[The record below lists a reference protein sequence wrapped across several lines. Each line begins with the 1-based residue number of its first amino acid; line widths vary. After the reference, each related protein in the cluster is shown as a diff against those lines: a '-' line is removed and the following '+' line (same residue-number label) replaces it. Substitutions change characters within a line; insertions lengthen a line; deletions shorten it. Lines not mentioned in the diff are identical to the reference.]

1 MRCPVCHRRLTVGA
15 ACPVHGQ
22 RPSPGPPAEPLP
34 LPDVPGL
41 TSAALLGKGGFSH
54 VFTAYREE
62 DGREV
67 ALKLGLGSHHER
79 FAREAAALRR
89 LGPPTAPELLQHGT
103 TRGRPFLVLEHL
115 HGQTLAAWMAA
126 LPGTG
131 AASVPRVRE
140 LLSGLCAAV
149 ERVHAAGLA
158 HRDLKPENIF
168 LREGGALS
176 LLDLG
181 LARFLDEPGEGV
193 APDAELPGFTPVGQR
208 LGTPIYMSP
217 EQCLD
222 AREAGAA
229 ADIYALGVLLFELL
243 TGAPPFTGGSEEIR
257 HGHVSLRPPRVSE
270 RASVPAALDEV
281 LRRCLAKS
289 PTERYARASEV
300 LSAFDVACREG
311 VRATEPSPSV
321 VAPMAVLPGSGTG
334 LRPVALL
341 GVPAK
346 LTVDALLA
354 AVEPH
359 GGTLARVW
367 PHGYVV
373 AFSESHSAEANL
385 RAGALVARRLAEE
398 GRAGAVLHLAELHVY
413 PGATT
418 TRVAGAAL
426 EALADWWPED
436 LAVGEACVTPA
447 AAARLGPG
455 ATETSAA
462 GASRPRDESLR
473 LRLHDGGASTSSSE
487 APPLAGR
494 DVVVDALVAEAVLC
508 LGDGV
513 PGFCVLTGEV
523 GHGKSRVMEALA
535 ARLEGEGRARV
546 VRLRAASPDAVTQEP
561 LHDALMAAISSQGG
575 ALPRGGPATSVS
587 AERTASLAG
596 LEATPLLLRQKGS
609 PPLADV
615 RHATARA
622 LAEELR
628 HHARQAPLVLLVDDG
643 HLADPTSLDAL
654 EVATLAGTRAP
665 LWVCIAARPALL
677 GLRPHLGERS
687 ARVSHYALP
696 PLSPEASRA
705 LLLRLLLPAEHIPEP
720 VLARLEQ
727 LAQGVP
733 LSLVELAGALR
744 AAGALR
750 TSPGGGWYVA
760 PDALL
765 DVSITPLFERLAA
778 RALAG
783 LPEAHRVLAR
793 LCAVLGT
800 EVEVARVDAALRHL
814 DLNEETERVASLDAG
829 AGLHRLARTGLLR
842 SAGAGRF
849 AFRHPLLREALEALL
864 PPPTRRALHAAAL
877 RATPTEGLA
886 ERRRRAHHAAA
897 CGAHAEATATFL
909 ALAEEARRAHLSVE
923 AEQHYTRA
931 LALLPDGDGERRARA
946 LAGRGRVRHRLQR
959 FREGL
964 ADLAAARVL
973 AEARKDVAL
982 QVDLLL
988 EEATARDWMED
999 VDGSAACTR
1008 EALERIEQL
1017 DDPRLS
1023 LRCTLARGRLHVR
1036 QGEWGAAARV
1046 LTSAVEGAERARDH
1060 ETLVVAGALLGSA
1073 LTFLDRTE
1081 EAATRFDEAL
1091 TRCEET
1097 GDALHLAATLI
1108 NRVLLWLRL
1117 GDVGRMEE
1125 DLRRAMALGRELG
1138 HAQVERWSTFN
1149 LAEVLYMQGRLEEA
1163 LPLARRVHEL
1173 GVRFFREHPVPV
1185 DALLLARIGAALG
1198 DLAEAA
1204 RQLRWIESHCPPESL
1219 PPTAVMRR
1227 LVELQVR
1234 EDSPGSAAPD
1244 AQAWQALAEDA
1255 DTYASAD
1262 EKAEILLQAAR
1273 GALQSGR
1280 TREARD
1286 WLERAERAVEGAPLW
1301 RPRLES
1307 LRASLWAV

>member
-1 MRCPVCHRRLTVGA
+1 
-15 ACPVHGQ
+15 
-22 RPSPGPPAEPLP
+22 
-34 LPDVPGL
+34 VPGL
-41 TSAALLGKGGFSH
+41 RRAALLGTGGFSH

-67 ALKLGLGSHHER
+67 ALKVGLGPHHER

-89 LGPPTAPELLQHGT
+89 VGPPTAPELLQHGT
-103 TRGRPFLVLEHL
+103 ARGRPFLVLESL

-131 AASVPRVRE
+131 AASVARVRE
-140 LLSGLCAAV
+140 LLSGLCAAL

-176 LLDLG
+176 LLDFG
-181 LARFLDEPGEGV
+181 LARFLDEPGEG
-193 APDAELPGFTPVGQR
+193 AGAEEEAPGFTPVGQR
-208 LGTPIYMSP
+208 LGTTLYMAP

-229 ADIYALGVLLFELL
+229 ADLYALGVLLFELL
-243 TGAPPFTGGSEEIR
+243 TGAPPFTGGSEAIR
-257 HGHVSLRPPRVSE
+257 HGHVSLRPPSVSE
-270 RASVPAALDEV
+270 RAAVPSALDEV

-289 PTERYARASEV
+289 PTERFARAADV
-300 LSAFDVACREG
+300 LAAFDAACREASPALAAAAPAP
-311 VRATEPSPSV
+311 VLPSPGAGV
-321 VAPMAVLPGSGTG
+321 
-334 LRPVALL
+334 RPVALL
-341 GVPAK
+341 GVRAG
-346 LTVDALLA
+346 LAVDVLLA

-359 GGTLARVW
+359 GGTLARVR
-367 PHGYVV
+367 PGGYVI
-373 AFSESHSAEANL
+373 AFSESLSAEANL
-385 RAGALVARRLAEE
+385 RAGALVARRLLEE
-398 GRAGAVLHLAELHVY
+398 GRGATVLHLAEVHVY
-413 PGATT
+413 PGTTT

-426 EALADWWPED
+426 EAPEDWWPAD
-436 LAVGEACVTPA
+436 LSVGEARVTPA
-447 AAARLGPG
+447 AALRLGAG
-455 ATETSAA
+455 ATESVA
-462 GASRPRDESLR
+462 GGSR

-487 APPLAGR
+487 APPLSGR
-494 DVVVDALVAEAVLC
+494 EDVLEALREEADRCLVDS
-508 LGDGV
+508 V
-513 PGFCVLTGEV
+513 PGLCVLTGDV
-523 GHGKSRVMEALA
+523 GHGKSRLLEALA
-535 ARLEGEGRARV
+535 LKLELEGRARV
-546 VRLRAASPDAVTQEP
+546 VRLRAPSPDAVTQES
-561 LHDALMAAISSQGG
+561 LHDTLRAAISGAGAATIPGPGTPLPERGHGSGG
-575 ALPRGGPATSVS
+575 SGPA
-587 AERTASLAG
+587 AAPA
-596 LEATPLLLRQKGS
+596 PPRQRG
-609 PPLADV
+609 PIPLADV
-615 RHATARA
+615 RHAAARV

-628 HHARQAPLVLLVDDG
+628 HRAREAPLVLLVDDG

-687 ARVSHYALP
+687 ARVTRHALP

-705 LLLRLLLPAEHIPEP
+705 LLLRLLRPAEHIPEP

-733 LSLVELAGALR
+733 LALVELAGALR

-750 TSPGGGWYVA
+750 TSPGGGWYIA

-765 DVSITPLFERLAA
+765 DVSVTPLFERLAA

-800 EVEVARVDAALRHL
+800 EVEVARVDAALRHV
-814 DLNEETERVASLDAG
+814 DPHAPPERGAPLDAG
-829 AGLHRLARTGLLR
+829 AGLQRLARSGLLR
-842 SAGAGRF
+842 GVGPGRF

-864 PPPTRRALHAAAL
+864 PPPTRRVLHAAAL
-877 RATPTEGLA
+877 HATPGQGLA

-931 LALLPDGDGERRARA
+931 LALLPESDGERRSRA

-964 ADLAAARVL
+964 ADLAAARAL
-973 AEARKDVAL
+973 AEARRDVAL

-999 VDGSAACTR
+999 VEGSAACTR

-1046 LTSAVEGAERARDH
+1046 LTSAVEGAEIARDH
-1060 ETLVVAGALLGSA
+1060 ETLVVSGALLGSA

-1081 EAATRFDEAL
+1081 EAASRFDEAL
-1091 TRCEET
+1091 VRCEEA
-1097 GDALHLAATLI
+1097 GDALHRAATLI

-1117 GDVGRMEE
+1117 GDVARMED

-1198 DLAEAA
+1198 DLAEAS
-1204 RQLRWIESHCPPESL
+1204 RQLRWIHAHCPPESL

-1234 EDSPGSAAPD
+1234 EAREEGAASDPG
-1244 AQAWQALAEDA
+1244 AWRALVEDA

-1273 GALQSGR
+1273 GALRAGR
-1280 TREARD
+1280 GREAQA
-1286 WLERAERAVEGAPLW
+1286 WLEQAERAVEGAPLW
-1301 RPRLES
+1301 RPRLEA
-1307 LRASLWAV
+1307 LRASLCAV